1 MTLTPDAAMW
11 IAITVVALCCAIV
24 VMMIE
29 EY

>member
-1 MTLTPDAAMW
+1 MMTTPDAMIW